1 MNILFLIISTI
12 IILTGLVGIFLPV
25 LPGTWLV
32 FAGTL
37 LYAWVT
43 NFQVITIGNLV
54 FFAILA
60 VLASGI
66 DYLASLLT
74 AKKYGASK
82 YGLIGSV
89 VLGIIGLIVFSIP
102 GLIIGQLLGVV
113 LGELYFGKEMRIAL
127 KSGLA
132 VFIGYLLGNTAK
144 IMLCSIIVLVFYY
157 KVLSF

>member
-12 IILTGLVGIFLPV
+12 AIVAGLVGIFVPV
-25 LPGTWLV
+25 LPGAWLV

-43 NFQVITIGNLV
+43 SFQVISIGYVIL
-54 FFAILA
+54 FAVLA
-60 VLASGI
+60 VLASGL

-102 GLIIGQLLGVV
+102 GLIIGQLLGVI
-113 LGELYFGKEMRIAL
+113 LGELYFGKKMRSAV
-127 KSGLA
+127 KAGMA
-132 VFIGYLLGNTAK
+132 VFVGYLLGNTAK
-144 IMLCSIIVLVFYY
+144 IILCSIIAVIFYI
-157 KVLSF
+157 KVLNF